1 MGLNM
6 LVIQTNIRESSK
18 QKRKAAILESAE
30 KLFLQKGIDNTTMND
45 IAKETNIGVATLF
58 RYFPKKEI
66 IIITIATSKLQ
77 IILTA
82 LQEIDKRTIS
92 CIEKLSLTF
101 DFFIE
106 QMSEKNGTLPK
117 LLDNFINYSAI
128 SNVSL
133 ENMEIYTNVR
143 REITTQFIQM
153 IENGKMDHSIRSDI
167 EITPFIST
175 IFSNFSV
182 FTLKLSLKSNVKL
195 IEPELPSQKQLQIMK
210 TIFLDYLKPKSI

>member
-6 LVIQTNIRESSK
+6 LVNQTNIRESSK

-101 DFFIE
+101 DFF
-106 QMSEKNGTLPK
+106 
-117 LLDNFINYSAI
+117 
-128 SNVSL
+128 
-133 ENMEIYTNVR
+133 ME
-143 REITTQFIQM
+143 
-153 IENGKMDHSIRSDI
+153 
-167 EITPFIST
+167 
-175 IFSNFSV
+175 
-182 FTLKLSLKSNVKL
+182 
-195 IEPELPSQKQLQIMK
+195 
-210 TIFLDYLKPKSI
+210 